1 MEGVDI
7 MGKID
12 NFFAWMYESDY
23 EAVKSFIEEGYL
35 EDYEFNVTTKEAVET
50 AIGYLCFNNIK
61 HYYHVVKEGEIN
73 LVSIVWREG
82 GEEQS
87 FSCWCKGEFL

>member
-1 MEGVDI
+1 

-23 EAVKSFIEEGYL
+23 EAIKFFIEESYL
-35 EDYEFNVTTKEAVET
+35 DDYEFNVTTKEAVE
-50 AIGYLCFNNIK
+50 AAVGYLCFNNIK
-61 HYYHVVKEGEIN
+61 HYYHVTKDGELN
-73 LVSIVWREG
+73 LVSIVWYEG
-82 GEEQS
+82 SEEQS